1 MTQTNEVVRTLF
13 ANFPIAE
20 LGSDEQ
26 RKVFDKLKT
35 RFGQT
40 ADAAAELKNL
50 YKVKGFSDFAAVLLW
65 ILERAQKEPQLAATS
80 PEDET
85 LLLSTFRRAMGEQ
98 GLPSAPVPLASGG
111 TGASDETG
119 FASQLE
125 RFSEVV
131 QSGIEGRGAQL
142 ESLFNKCEG
151 ITNSTSDSDFKQ
163 FAALLADFLK
173 YIAENEL
180 LDDVRVI
187 NIVSNVSSLV
197 SQWAISPSEARHGLM
212 EEALGML
219 RDFKTH
225 FE

>member
-1 MTQTNEVVRTLF
+1 MTQTNDVVRTLF

-20 LGSDEQ
+20 LGSEEQ
-26 RKVFDKLKT
+26 RQVFDKLKM
-35 RFGQT
+35 RFTGS
-40 ADAAAELKNL
+40 ADAAVELRNL
-50 YKVKGFSDFAAVLLW
+50 YKVKGFSDFASVMMW
-65 ILERAQKEPQLAATS
+65 ILERAQKDPQLAATS

-85 LLLSTFRRAMGEQ
+85 LLLSSFRRALGEQ
-98 GLPSAPVPLASGG
+98 GLASEPVLPSDGA
-111 TGASDETG
+111 TGSIDERG

-142 ESLFNKCEG
+142 ESLFSVCEG
-151 ITNSTSDSDFKQ
+151 IANQSSDDDFRQ
-163 FAALLADFLK
+163 FGSLLSDFLK
-173 YIAENEL
+173 YIAESEL

-187 NIVSNVSSLV
+187 NIVSNIASSV
-197 SQWAISPSEARHGLM
+197 SQWAIAPPDARHGLM
-212 EEALGML
+212 EEALGLL

>member
-1 MTQTNEVVRTLF
+1 MTQTNEVVQALF
-13 ANFPIAE
+13 ANFPIVE

-26 RKVFDKLKT
+26 RQVFNRLKT

-40 ADAAAELKNL
+40 PDAAAELKNL
-50 YKVKGFSDFAAVLLW
+50 YKVKGFSDFAAVMMW
-65 ILERAQKEPQLAATS
+65 ILERAQKDPQLAATS

-98 GLPSAPVPLASGG
+98 GMPSARDLSTGG
-111 TGASDETG
+111 ETGASDEKG

-125 RFSEVV
+125 RFSEAV
-131 QSGIEGRGAQL
+131 QGGIDGRGAQL
-142 ESLFNKCEG
+142 ENLFNECEG
-151 ITNSTSDSDFKQ
+151 IANSSSDAGFKQ
-163 FAALLADFLK
+163 FGALLADFLK

-187 NIVSNVSSLV
+187 NIVSNVSSSV
-197 SQWAISPSEARHGLM
+197 SEWAISPSDARHGLM